1 MWKADL
7 LEVIDETD
15 NRRSKSPDL
24 SESKIEEH
32 IENESARQPP
42 SRQNKISDLS
52 DDTESDEIHDIAL
65 HNRYKVISQ
74 ISQKFGF

>member
-7 LEVIDETD
+7 LEVIDETAD
-15 NRRSKSPDL
+15 NRRNRTSKSPDL

-32 IENESARQPP
+32 IENEAARQPP

-52 DDTESDEIHDIAL
+52 DDSELSEL
-65 HNRYKVISQ
+65 P
-74 ISQKFGF
+74 